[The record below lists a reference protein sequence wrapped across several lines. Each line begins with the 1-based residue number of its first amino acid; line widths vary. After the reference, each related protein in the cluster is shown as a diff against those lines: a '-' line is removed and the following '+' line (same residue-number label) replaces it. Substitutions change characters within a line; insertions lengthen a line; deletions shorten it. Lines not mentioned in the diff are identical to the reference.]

1 MNGLVPA
8 SFILGS
14 MGCQMSTKH
23 RDLAGL
29 VMKTK
34 LLGLIACMVLVGVSQ
49 AGATTYTYT
58 VDIVDVGGSV
68 TGTIQTDALGVLNQ
82 ANITD
87 WNLVLTDGASIGNL
101 LGPLSGGLSG
111 ANGPINLF
119 GTDLTAT
126 TSGLFFNFG
135 DSTTP
140 AFLRIGSTPGDVVFD
155 AVDIFQAEASCGCM
169 TPGFL
174 EIRVDPA
181 TTDNVVYPAINA
193 EIGVAGVPEPS
204 TWAML
209 ILGFAGIG
217 FMAYRRKTKPALMA
231 A

>member
-1 MNGLVPA
+1 M
-8 SFILGS
+8 
-14 MGCQMSTKH
+14 CQMSTKH

-34 LLGLIACMVLVGVSQ
+34 LLGLIACMALVGVAP

-111 ANGPINLF
+111 ANGPINLS

-135 DSTTP
+135 DSTNP
-140 AFLRIGSTPGDVVFD
+140 AFLR
-155 AVDIFQAEASCGCM
+155 
-169 TPGFL
+169 
-174 EIRVDPA
+174 
-181 TTDNVVYPAINA
+181 
-193 EIGVAGVPEPS
+193 
-204 TWAML
+204 
-209 ILGFAGIG
+209 
-217 FMAYRRKTKPALMA
+217 
-231 A
+231 

>member
-1 MNGLVPA
+1 M
-8 SFILGS
+8 
-14 MGCQMSTKH
+14 CQMSTKH

-34 LLGLIACMVLVGVSQ
+34 LLGLIACMALVGVSP

-140 AFLRIGSTPGDVVFD
+140 AFFRIGSTPGDVVFD
-155 AVDIFQAEASCGCM
+155 AVDIFQAEASSCGVGVCV

-209 ILGFAGIG
+209 LLGFAGIG
-217 FMAYRRKTKPALMA
+217 LMAYRRKSKPALMA